1 LCFDAVMIKKI
12 IQYFWRVRFEFTKY
26 FVIGF
31 SGMFLDIITL
41 VLFKEVFGLWATLAV
56 ILNQIIIIAYNF
68 TLNKYWSFKNKALPH
83 KQFVRYMLVFAVNY
97 LIAVGAMY
105 IFSDR
110 VGFDYRIVRILTIA
124 LSVSWNF
131 LIYKYWVY
139 S

>member
-1 LCFDAVMIKKI
+1 MCFDAVMIKKI

>member
-1 LCFDAVMIKKI
+1 MIKKI